1 MTTERDVRDRA
12 DRALRSAAIE
22 FISALRLARGMDE
35 ALFDDLRTA
44 IIDVGAAWRDSDVL
58 PKQVVNDL
66 VGLYSWIDSSSY
78 LYQGDQ
84 AERIREA
91 ARQAETMIF
100 EHVAPAV
107 DYP

>member
-1 MTTERDVRDRA
+1 
-12 DRALRSAAIE
+12 
-22 FISALRLARGMDE
+22 
-35 ALFDDLRTA
+35 
-44 IIDVGAAWRDSDVL
+44 
-58 PKQVVNDL
+58 VVNDL

-78 LYQGDQ
+78 LYQGDE
-84 AERIREA
+84 AEHIREA

>member
-100 EHVAPAV
+100 EQVAPAV